1 MTSVDSYKFCSIIN
15 KVESLQQLGKCN
27 LLLVGAWKC
36 RFHDLGG
43 DLSAMLATT
52 MLANLTIIFK
62 RAALEQDAT
71 YYVI

>member
-1 MTSVDSYKFCSIIN
+1 VQFAFGGS
-15 KVESLQQLGKCN
+15 
-27 LLLVGAWKC
+27 WKR

-43 DLSAMLATT
+43 DLSSMLATT